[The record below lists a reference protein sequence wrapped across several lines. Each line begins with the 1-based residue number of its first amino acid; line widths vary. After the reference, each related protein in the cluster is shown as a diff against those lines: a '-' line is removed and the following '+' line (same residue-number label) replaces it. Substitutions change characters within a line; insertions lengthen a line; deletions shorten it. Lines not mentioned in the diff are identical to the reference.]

1 LPHLDKDIGMALL
14 GSGLRFHF
22 KAQSLADDSFDI
34 LDFTFIERLS
44 SPFEVKLN
52 LLSRLDNLT
61 PEAVVDQAGLM
72 SWSQGD
78 SVERNVHG
86 IVSQFSKGDSGHQHT
101 QYSITLVPALSRLK
115 LRKNSRIFQQQSV
128 LAIISTLLNEMGIS
142 DYAFSCDA
150 RFESEVREYCVQ
162 YSETDFEFISRL
174 AAEVGLF
181 YYFEHTQDV
190 HTLIFCDS
198 SSKLSSLSNPFPY
211 NALSGGVADNTFVNQ
226 FNYQHQIKP
235 TNISLKDYSFKKPQY
250 SFLHSSK
257 GQQLQF
263 QKPDYEHFDYPGR
276 YKDDTTG
283 IPITQVRQEYL
294 RRDAQMASGQS
305 NIMQAISG
313 FKFDLS
319 DHNDAMLNRD
329 WILTSI
335 AHTGEQGA
343 AAEEGNTQKPTR
355 YSNEF
360 TAIPANNPWQ
370 AEPTTKPLVTGPQ
383 MAIVVGPKNEEIF
396 CDEFGRVKVQF
407 PWDRYGES
415 NELSSC
421 WIRVSQGWA
430 GGQYGMMAVP
440 RIGHEVI
447 VSFLE
452 GDPDQPIITG
462 RAYHS
467 TNVTPY
473 ILPNHKTRTVIKT
486 QTHKGE
492 GFNELRFEDE
502 ASREQIFVH
511 GQKDLDIIVG
521 NHRRENTG
529 FDHHLS
535 VENDQFS
542 LVKQTKHS
550 TVGKD
555 HIEEV
560 RGDKHQVIGK
570 NLIQKVTATLK
581 RIIGGGM
588 ITQVDGSHSMSIA
601 ASEEKII
608 GGDQKTEVNKDSYL
622 KASNIVLEAGTA
634 LTIKGPGGFIK
645 IDSGGVTISGNKVKI
660 NEGGSPGTGTSP
672 KAVSPEEP
680 TKPSLPESADRR

>member
-1 LPHLDKDIGMALL
+1 MALL

-22 KAQSLADDSFDI
+22 KAQSLADDSFDV
-34 LDFTFIERLS
+34 LDFNFIESLS
-44 SPFEVKLN
+44 SPFEVKLT

-61 PEAVVDQAGLM
+61 PEAIVDQTGLM
-72 SWSQGD
+72 SWSQGE
-78 SVERNVHG
+78 SVERHVHG
-86 IVSQFSKGDSGHQHT
+86 IVSQFSKGDSGHHHT
-101 QYSITLVPALSRLK
+101 QYNVTIVPALSRLK
-115 LRKNSRIFQQQSV
+115 LRKNSRIFQQQNV
-128 LAIISTLLNEMGIS
+128 LVIISTLLNEMGIS

-198 SSKLSSLSNPFPY
+198 TSKLSGIKSPFPY
-211 NALSGGVADNTFVNQ
+211 NALSGGVAENTFVNQ
-226 FNYQHQIKP
+226 FSYQHQIKP
-235 TNISLKDYSFKKPQY
+235 ANISLKDYSFKKPQY
-250 SFLHSSK
+250 SFLQSSK
-257 GQQLQF
+257 GQELKF

-276 YKDDTTG
+276 YKDDAAG
-283 IPITQVRQEYL
+283 VPITQVRQEYL
-294 RRDAQMASGQS
+294 RRDAQVATGQS
-305 NIMQAISG
+305 NILQAIPG
-313 FKFDLS
+313 FKFDLIE
-319 DHNDAMLNRD
+319 HNDGALNRD

-335 AHTGEQGA
+335 EHIGEQGA
-343 AAEEGNTQKPTR
+343 AAEEANTQKPTR
-355 YSNEF
+355 YSNQF
-360 TAIPANNPWQ
+360 HAIPGNNPWQ
-370 AEPTTKPLVTGPQ
+370 AEPNSKPLVTGPQ

-415 NELSSC
+415 NEHSSC
-421 WIRVSQGWA
+421 WVRVSQGWA

-462 RAYHS
+462 RAYHT

-486 QTHKGE
+486 QSHKAE

-502 ASREQIFVH
+502 ASREQIYVH
-511 GQKDLDIIVG
+511 GQKDMDMVINNI
-521 NHRRENTG
+521 HREEIG
-529 FDHHLS
+529 YDQHLT
-535 VENDQFS
+535 VEHDKFE
-542 LVKQTKHS
+542 LVKQHRHT
-550 TVGKD
+550 TIGQDEIAQVGRD
-555 HIEEV
+555 
-560 RGDKHQVIGK
+560 HQVLVGR
-570 NLIQKVTATLK
+570 NLIHRVVGMVK
-581 RIIGGGM
+581 RYIGGGI
-588 ITQVDGSHSMSIA
+588 ITQIDGASQTSIA

-608 GGDQKTEVNKDSYL
+608 GANQQIKVDNESYL
-622 KASNIVLEAGTA
+622 KASKIVLEAGDE

-645 IDSGGVTISGNKVKI
+645 IDSGGVTISGSKVKI
-660 NEGGSPGTGTSP
+660 NEGGSPGAGTAP
-672 KAVSPEEP
+672 KAVKPEEP
-680 TKPSLPESADRR
+680 AKPSIPETADRR

>member
-1 LPHLDKDIGMALL
+1 MALL

-22 KAQSLADDSFDI
+22 KAQSLTDDNFDI

-61 PEAVVDQAGLM
+61 PEAIVDQTGLM
-72 SWSQGD
+72 TWSQGE
-78 SVERNVHG
+78 SVERHVHG
-86 IVSQFSKGDSGHQHT
+86 IVSQFSKGDSGHHHT
-101 QYSITLVPALSRLK
+101 QYSITLVPALSRLA
-115 LRKNSRIFQQQSV
+115 LRQNSRIFQQKSV
-128 LAIISTLLNEMGIS
+128 LAIISTLFSEMGIS

-162 YSETDFEFISRL
+162 YRETDFAFISRL

-181 YYFEHTQDV
+181 YYFEHTESK

-198 SSKLSSLSNPFPY
+198 TRKLSALKSPFPY
-211 NALSGGVADNTFVNQ
+211 NALSGGVADNTFINR
-226 FNYQHQIKP
+226 FSYQHQIKP
-235 TNISLKDYSFKKPQY
+235 ASVSLKDYSFKKPQY
-250 SFLHSSK
+250 SFLQSSA
-257 GQQLQF
+257 GNALTF

-276 YKDDTTG
+276 YKDDATG

-294 RRDAQMASGQS
+294 RRDAQEASGQS

-313 FKFDLS
+313 FKFDLV
-319 DHNDAMLNRD
+319 DHNDAALNSD
-329 WILTSI
+329 WVLTFVR
-335 AHTGEQGA
+335 HTGEQGP
-343 AAEEGNTQKPTR
+343 AAEEANTQKPTR

-360 TAIPANNPWQ
+360 RAIPANNPWQ

-407 PWDRYGES
+407 PWDRYANGDDKA
-415 NELSSC
+415 SC
-421 WIRVSQGWA
+421 WVRVSQGWA
-430 GGQYGMMAVP
+430 GGQYGFMAIP

-473 ILPNHKTRTVIKT
+473 LLPNHKTRTVIKT
-486 QTHKGE
+486 QSHKAE

-511 GQKDLDIIVG
+511 AQKDMDVVIKNI
-521 NHRRENTG
+521 HREEIG
-529 FDHHLS
+529 FDQHIT
-535 VENDQFS
+535 VEQDQFE
-542 LVKQTKHS
+542 LVKQHRHT
-550 TVGKD
+550 TIGQDELAQVGRD
-555 HIEEV
+555 QQLLVGRNVVH
-560 RGDKHQVIGK
+560 RVIGM
-570 NLIQKVTATLK
+570 VK
-581 RIIGGGM
+581 RYIGGGI
-588 ITQVDGSHSMSIA
+588 ITQIDGGSQTSIA

-608 GGDQKTEVNKDSYL
+608 GANQQIKVENESYL
-622 KASNIVLEAGTA
+622 KASKIVLEAGDE

-645 IDSGGVTISGNKVKI
+645 IDSGGVTISGSKVKI
-660 NEGGSPGTGTSP
+660 NEGGSPGTGTAP
-672 KAVSPEEP
+672 KAVKPEEP
-680 TKPSLPESADRR
+680 TKPSIPETADRR

>member
-1 LPHLDKDIGMALL
+1 MAFL

-22 KAQSLADDSFDI
+22 KAQSLTDDSFDI
-34 LDFTFIERLS
+34 LDFRFIESLS
-44 SPFEVKLN
+44 NPFEVKLN
-52 LLSRLDNLT
+52 LVSRFDNLT
-61 PEAVVDQAGLM
+61 PEAVVDQTGLM
-72 SWSQGD
+72 TWSQGD
-78 SVERNVHG
+78 SIERNVHG
-86 IVSQFSKGDSGHQHT
+86 IVSQFAKGDSGHQHT

-128 LAIISTLLNEMGIS
+128 LAIMSTLLNEMGIN
-142 DYAFSCDA
+142 DYAFSCEA

-162 YSETDFEFISRL
+162 YSESDFEFISRL

-181 YYFEHTQDV
+181 YYFEHSKEM
-190 HTLIFCDS
+190 HTLVFCDS
-198 SSKLSSLSNPFPY
+198 TSKLSSLGSPFPY
-211 NALSGGVADNTFVNQ
+211 NALSGGVAETPFVSQ
-226 FNYQHQIKP
+226 FIYQHQIKP
-235 TNISLKDYSFKKPQY
+235 ASVSLKDYSFKKPQY
-250 SFLHSSK
+250 SFLHNSTGK
-257 GQQLQF
+257 QLGF
-263 QKPDYEHFDYPGR
+263 QKPDYEHYDYPGR
-276 YKDDTTG
+276 YKNDAAG
-283 IPITQVRQEYL
+283 QPITQVRQEYL
-294 RRDAQMASGQS
+294 RRDAQVASGKS

-313 FKFDLS
+313 FGFDLAEHS
-319 DHNDAMLNRD
+319 DAALNRD
-329 WILTSI
+329 WILTSVI
-335 AHTGEQGA
+335 HLGEQGA
-343 AAEEGNTQKPTR
+343 AAEEANTQKPTR

-360 TAIPANNPWQ
+360 NAIPASNPWQ
-370 AEPTTKPLVTGPQ
+370 ATPTTKPLVTGPQ
-383 MAIVVGPKNEEIF
+383 MAIVVGPENEEIF

-407 PWDRYGES
+407 PWDREGTG
-415 NELSSC
+415 NDKSSC
-421 WIRVSQGWA
+421 WVRVSQGWA
-430 GGQYGMMAVP
+430 GGQYGIMAIP

-462 RAYHS
+462 RTFHS
-467 TNVTPY
+467 TNQVPY
-473 ILPNHKTRTVIKT
+473 PLPANKTRTVIKT

-502 ASREQIFVH
+502 ANREQIFVH

-521 NHRRENTG
+521 NTRRENTG

-535 VENDQFS
+535 VENDQFA

-570 NLIQKVTATLK
+570 NLLQKVTATLK

-588 ITQVDGSHSMSIA
+588 ITQVDGGHSMSIA

-608 GGDQKTEVNKDSYL
+608 GGDQKIEVNKDSYL
-622 KASNIVLEAGTA
+622 KASNIVIEAGTA

-645 IDSGGVTISGNKVKI
+645 IDSGGITISGSKVKI
-660 NEGGSPGTGTSP
+660 NEGGSAGTGTAP
-672 KAVSPEEP
+672 KAVTPEAP
-680 TKPSLPESADRR
+680 SSPSLPETADRR